1 MVWLIK
7 HIIVKKIVIQAI
19 RLMIQIIHVYKHVI
33 QHFINEVEIRFQIMV
48 QLHNKIDIIVLIV
61 VQHLELWQPKQN
73 MNVVQ
78 HANKIHY
85 IITYIITS

>member
-7 HIIVKKIVIQAI
+7 HIIVKKIVIQVI

-33 QHFINEVEIRFQIMV
+33 QHFINKVEILFQIMI
-48 QLHNKIDIIVLIV
+48 QLHNKTDIIVLII
-61 VQHLELWQPKQN
+61 VQHLELWQLKQN

-78 HANKIHY
+78 NVTKIHN
-85 IITYIITS
+85 IMIHIITS

>member
-1 MVWLIK
+1 
-7 HIIVKKIVIQAI
+7 
-19 RLMIQIIHVYKHVI
+19 MIQIIHVYKHVI
-33 QHFINEVEIRFQIMV
+33 QHFINKVEIRFQIMA

-61 VQHLELWQPKQN
+61 VQHLELWQLKQN
-73 MNVVQ
+73 MNVAQ

>member
-7 HIIVKKIVIQAI
+7 HIIVKKIVIQVI
-19 RLMIQIIHVYKHVI
+19 RLMIQIIHVYKHAI
-33 QHFINEVEIRFQIMV
+33 QHFINKQKIQFQIMV

-73 MNVVQ
+73 MNVAQ